1 MLTPAITAVIK
12 AALAAVDPFAA
23 VCACLRGE
31 ETGFWAGDGF
41 YAYGDYDRIL
51 VIGAGKATAPM
62 AQAVESVL
70 GDHLTDGCVVV
81 KYGHEAPTRRVRV
94 LQAGHPVPDAAGLA
108 AGAAILDLA
117 RQAGE
122 RDLVI
127 CLLSG
132 GGSALLEALPPG
144 IGVADL
150 QQTTDLLLASG
161 ATIHEINTLRK
172 HLSLLKGG
180 RLAAAVAPATL
191 LTLVLSDVVGSP
203 LDVIASGP
211 TVADTST
218 WADAWAVVDRYD
230 LADRLPAAVRRHLE
244 AGLAGAV
251 PETPKPGDPLF
262 ARSRVC
268 IVGDN
273 AVAAAAAAA
282 AAAHQGYHSL
292 ILTTFLEGEAREVAR
307 VAVALAREVQT
318 YGRPVPPPAC
328 LILGGETTVT
338 LGPQSGRGGRNQELA
353 LAAAVALAGV
363 EGITLVALATDGTDG
378 PTDAAGGV
386 VDGQTLTRGAALG
399 LDARA
404 HLRRHDAYP
413 YLEAVGAL
421 LKTGPTRT
429 NVNDLLFLF
438 VHSRSEALP

>member
-1 MLTPAITAVIK
+1 MLTPAMTAVIE

-23 VCACLRGE
+23 VRACLRE
-31 ETGFWAGDGF
+31 DETGFWAGDRF
-41 YAYGDYDRIL
+41 YAYDEYDRIL
-51 VIGAGKATAPM
+51 VIGAGKAAAPM

-70 GDHLTDGCVVV
+70 GDRLRDGCVVV

-150 QQTTDLLLASG
+150 QRTTDLLLASG

-180 RLAAAVAPATL
+180 RLAAVVAPATL

-218 WADAWAVVDRYD
+218 WADAWAVVERYD
-230 LADRLPAAVRRHLE
+230 LADRLPAAVRRYLE

-262 ARSRVC
+262 ARNRVC
-268 IVGDN
+268 VVGDN
-273 AVAAAAAAA
+273 AVAAAAAATA
-282 AAAHQGYHSL
+282 AERQGYRSL

-318 YGRPVPPPAC
+318 HARPVPPPAC

-338 LGPQSGRGGRNQELA
+338 LGLQPGRGGRNQELA
-353 LAAAVALAGV
+353 LAGAVALAGTR
-363 EGITLVALATDGTDG
+363 GITLVALATDGTDG

-386 VDGQTLTRGAALG
+386 VDGETLARGAALG
-399 LDARA
+399 LDAYD

-438 VHSRSEALP
+438 VTV

>member
-1 MLTPAITAVIK
+1 MA
-12 AALAAVDPFAA
+12 AALAAVDPYAA
-23 VCACLRGE
+23 VRACLRGD
-31 ETGFWAGDGF
+31 ETGFWAADHY
-41 YAYGDYDRIL
+41 YAYADFDRIV
-51 VIGAGKATAPM
+51 VIGAGKAAAPM

-70 GDHLTDGCVVV
+70 GEHLSGGCVVV
-81 KYGHEAPTRRVRV
+81 KYGHGVPTRRVRV
-94 LQAGHPVPDAAGLA
+94 LEAGHPVPDAAGLA
-108 AGAAILDLA
+108 AGATLLHLA
-117 RQAGE
+117 HQAGP

-132 GGSALLEALPPG
+132 GGSALLEALPAG
-144 IGVADL
+144 ISPADL
-150 QQTTDLLLASG
+150 QRTTELLLASG
-161 ATIHEINTLRK
+161 ATIQEINTLRK

-191 LTLVLSDVVGSP
+191 LTLVLSDVVGNP

-211 TVADTST
+211 TVADPTT
-218 WADAWAVVDRYD
+218 WADAWDVITRYA
-230 LADRLPAAVRRHLE
+230 LADHLPTAVRDHLQ

-251 PETPKPGDPLF
+251 ADTPKPGDPLF
-262 ARSRVC
+262 ARSRIA

-273 AVAAAAAAA
+273 ALAAAAAAA
-282 AAAHQGYHSL
+282 AATRQGYHSL

-307 VAVALAREVQT
+307 VAVALAREAQAHH
-318 YGRPVPPPAC
+318 RPVPPPAC

-338 LGPQSGRGGRNQELA
+338 LGPQPGRGGRNQELA
-353 LAAAVALAGV
+353 LAGAIALSGTT
-363 EGITLVALATDGTDG
+363 GITLVALATDGSDG

-386 VDGQTLTRGAALG
+386 VDGTTLARGAALG
-399 LDARA
+399 LDAWD

-413 YLEAVGAL
+413 YLAAVGAL

-438 VHSRSEALP
+438 VDSPVEARP

>member
-1 MLTPAITAVIK
+1 MLTPAMTAVVE

-23 VCACLRGE
+23 VRACLRGDE
-31 ETGFWAGDGF
+31 RGLRAGERF
-41 YAYGDYDRIL
+41 YAYDDYDRIL
-51 VIGAGKATAPM
+51 VLGAGKAAAPM

-70 GDHLTDGCVVV
+70 GERLSNGCVVV

-108 AGAAILDLA
+108 AGAAMLDLA

-161 ATIHEINTLRK
+161 ATIHEINALRK

-218 WADAWAVVDRYD
+218 WADAWAVVERYN
-230 LADRLPAAVRRHLE
+230 LADRLPPAVWAYLQ

-262 ARSRVC
+262 ARSQVC
-268 IVGDN
+268 LVGDN
-273 AVAAAAAAA
+273 AVAATAAAAA
-282 AAAHQGYHSL
+282 ATRQGYHSL

-318 YGRPVPPPAC
+318 HGRPAPPPAC

-338 LGPQSGRGGRNQELA
+338 LEPQSGRGGRNQELA
-353 LAAAVALAGV
+353 LAAAIALAGTR
-363 EGITLVALATDGTDG
+363 GITLVALATDGTDG

-386 VDGQTLTRGAALG
+386 VDGETLARGAALG
-399 LDARA
+399 LDAHA

-438 VHSRSEALP
+438 VTVQ

>member
-1 MLTPAITAVIK
+1 MLTPAMTAVIE
-12 AALAAVDPFAA
+12 AALTAVDPYVA
-23 VCACLRGE
+23 VRACLCE
-31 ETGFWAGDGF
+31 DETGFGAGDGF
-41 YAYGDYDRIL
+41 YAYDDYERIL
-51 VIGAGKATAPM
+51 VIGAGKAAAPM

-70 GDHLTDGCVVV
+70 GDRLTDGCVVV

-117 RQAGE
+117 RQAGP

-211 TVADTST
+211 TVPDPST
-218 WADAWAVVDRYD
+218 WADAGAVVEHYA
-230 LADRLPAAVRRHLE
+230 LADRLPVAVRRHLE

-251 PETPKPGDPLF
+251 PDTPKPGDPLF

-282 AAAHQGYHSL
+282 AAEREGYRSL

-318 YGRPVPPPAC
+318 HARPVPPPAC

-338 LGPQSGRGGRNQELA
+338 LGPQPGRGGRNQELA
-353 LAAAVALAGV
+353 LAAAVALAGRR
-363 EGITLVALATDGTDG
+363 GITLVALATDGTDG

-386 VDGQTLTRGAALG
+386 VDGATLARGTALG
-399 LDARA
+399 LDAYD

-438 VHSRSEALP
+438 VHPPEETPT